1 MMFMACFIS
10 YMLRVNISINILA
23 MIEPNQNLQGKI
35 VLNFNE
41 TNDNVTTTLDS
52 VPDVS
57 YS

>member
-1 MMFMACFIS
+1 MFMSCFIS

-52 VPDVS
+52 VPDVG

>member
-1 MMFMACFIS
+1 
-10 YMLRVNISINILA
+10 MLRVNISINILA

-52 VPDVS
+52 VPDVG